1 MLTLG
6 TMDRER
12 IERLGGLTAHVV
24 EHALAS
30 GLAWDDA
37 ILAFG
42 IAARAIAAR
51 ASDQGAGPFDA
62 CAARAERQLKAGMN
76 QSADLL
82 RAWLR

>member
-12 IERLGGLTAHVV
+12 IERLGGLTAHIV

-42 IAARAIAAR
+42 IAARALAAR

-62 CAARAERQLKAGMN
+62 CAARAERQLKSGMN
-76 QSADLL
+76 QSADVL